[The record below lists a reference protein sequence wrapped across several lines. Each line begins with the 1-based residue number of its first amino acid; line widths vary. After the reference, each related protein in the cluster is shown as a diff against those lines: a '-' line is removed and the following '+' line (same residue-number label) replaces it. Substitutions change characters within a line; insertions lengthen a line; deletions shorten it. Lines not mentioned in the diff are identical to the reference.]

1 MFSFFRYALK
11 YFQINPVPPFEVF
24 IHHEDSYNVAPK
36 KRRLLDCR
44 QKITDHRIVDCCYI
58 LLSKLPNEFSTKWDW
73 TNFVTNFCNHE
84 NAEIRWYAILIK
96 YQLLLKKCEEFHS

>member
-11 YFQINPVPPFEVF
+11 YFQINAVPPFEVF

-84 NAEIRWYAILIK
+84 NVEIRWYAILIK
-96 YQLLLKKCEEFHS
+96 SVNYS